1 MRKNTFLNFPAV
13 KLSFAYLVLA
23 ISIFSLSSCKKDK
36 DDNNGSKLDT
46 GISWP
51 SQWVLVTDRDA
62 ENYNYIYS
70 TGSQILFK
78 GGVPRSYSIK
88 SLTEEKDCY
97 FQFSSVAGAG
107 NNVFTI
113 RSYQN
118 QDYWWGVYKTN
129 PPFGAEEWYL
139 GADEDDGIPS
149 DDNLR
154 FILHFMP
161 KQDEKNMI
169 AIESYSKRGFYLEFL
184 GHTFSGN
191 GLSFVEHDKP
201 ENATHFKMMKP
212 EGAGIGK

>member
-1 MRKNTFLNFPAV
+1 MKKFYGFRKPGINT
-13 KLSFAYLVLA
+13 LVSA
-23 ISIFSLSSCKKDK
+23 ILLLTSIVILSSCSKDK
-36 DDNNGSKLDT
+36 DDKGSALDT

-51 SQWVLVTDRDA
+51 SEWVLVTDRDA

-70 TGSQILFK
+70 NGTLVLYK
-78 GGVPRSYSIK
+78 GRVQKSYSIR
-88 SLTEEKDCY
+88 SLTQETDCY
-97 FQFSSVAGAG
+97 FQFSPVAGAG
-107 NNVFTI
+107 KNVFTI

-129 PPFGAEEWYL
+129 SPFGAEEWYL
-139 GADEDDGIPS
+139 GGDEDDDFPTKY
-149 DDNLR
+149 NLR

-161 KQDEKNMI
+161 KQDGKNMI

-201 ENATHFKMMKP
+201 ESATHFKMLKP
-212 EGAGIGK
+212 EGSGIGK

>member
-1 MRKNTFLNFPAV
+1 MKNFYG
-13 KLSFAYLVLA
+13 LSKPGINILVSALL
-23 ISIFSLSSCKKDK
+23 ITTSILVFSSCSKDK
-36 DDNNGSKLDT
+36 DDNGTTLDT

-51 SQWVLVTDRDA
+51 SQWVLVTDRDD

-70 TGSQILFK
+70 NNSQILYK
-78 GGVPRSYSIK
+78 GGVPKSYSIR

-97 FQFSSVAGAG
+97 FQFSPVAGAG

-113 RSYQN
+113 RSYEN
-118 QDYWWGVYKTN
+118 QDHWWGVYKTN
-129 PPFGAEEWYL
+129 SPFGAEEWYL
-139 GADEDDGIPS
+139 GVDEDDDIPTN
-149 DDNLR
+149 DNTR
-154 FILHFMP
+154 YILHFMP
-161 KQDEKNMI
+161 KQDGKNMI

-201 ENATHFKMMKP
+201 ESATHFKMMKP